1 MKTRQVKMPVASQT
15 AVLGLEW
22 YCWEMEP
29 SIQKILKICLK
40 TARRIKWFCLSPH
53 SALLDI
59 LFTIGITNSCT
70 HWPVRSNML
79 SWAFL
84 PQLPPFGTARSSD
97 AAPARFFCLGKSW
110 PAWPATYML
119 LLGAGGIYH
128 SGGEKKTPPKP
139 NQNIPSCCCSSSL
152 PIVGSSTRRV
162 ISLLCSAASKFH
174 VIPETVPVRSSMNY
188 LCPSH
193 SGEKKACGIAMESLI
208 AKYWIICRPI
218 VQVWE
223 CLGCKMQL
231 IHFAKSVASLSDFVL
246 MHMWDPKNQV
256 RSLCRRRDRIFSDTW
271 NVSLF
276 LWALLWTGKGS
287 QTAMGSANC
296 LTIHTW
302 SHFRCSGESY
312 LAASC
317 CSRKAQ
323 ISHRSI
329 VTSETSRE
337 MPWITQSISN
347 GINYIH
353 ARHRNE
359 PRWCLA
365 TASFVSFLL

>member
-1 MKTRQVKMPVASQT
+1 MKTRQVKMLVASQT

-22 YCWEMEP
+22 YCWSPSIWEMEP
-29 SIQKILKICLK
+29 SIQEILKICLK

-110 PAWPATYML
+110 PAWPATYMW

-193 SGEKKACGIAMESLI
+193 SGEKKAKSLRNSDGILDSQILNYLQTNCASMRMLRLQDAINTFCKISGFSFRLCFD
-208 AKYWIICRPI
+208 AFVRP
-218 VQVWE
+218 
-223 CLGCKMQL
+223 
-231 IHFAKSVASLSDFVL
+231 
-246 MHMWDPKNQV
+246 
-256 RSLCRRRDRIFSDTW
+256 
-271 NVSLF
+271 
-276 LWALLWTGKGS
+276 
-287 QTAMGSANC
+287 
-296 LTIHTW
+296 
-302 SHFRCSGESY
+302 
-312 LAASC
+312 
-317 CSRKAQ
+317 
-323 ISHRSI
+323 
-329 VTSETSRE
+329 
-337 MPWITQSISN
+337 
-347 GINYIH
+347 
-353 ARHRNE
+353 
-359 PRWCLA
+359 
-365 TASFVSFLL
+365 